1 MRNEFL
7 SEIRRIVTRS
17 SAFANLLLGKSISE
31 RVIGDCLGHLFRRN
45 GYRIAA
51 RVSPWKLIGG
61 LPAGSRK
68 AVSRLK
74 SYRHPLHPDIDIL
87 IEDSSHELWGNEL
100 KLIRW
105 REEPPDFVIPKARL
119 YDGLGQV
126 LAVATC
132 GVDYA
137 CLWHVFV
144 PPMAAYRR
152 LEARSPRHAEKIDDE
167 RIEFVAAY
175 TGIIRGLLEHFEL
188 PIGYIALAVFAD
200 EATRTVRTT
209 PLLPWTEP
217 TRLPPTP
224 TGTLVRSLLL
234 KALGTWDA

>member
-1 MRNEFL
+1 MRTVFL
-7 SEIRRIVTRS
+7 SEIRGIVSRP

-31 RVIGDCLGHLFRRN
+31 RTIGDCLGHLFRRN

-51 RVSPWKLIGG
+51 RVSPWKLIRG

-68 AVSRLK
+68 AVSRLQT
-74 SYRHPLHPDIDIL
+74 YRHPLQPDIDIL
-87 IEDSSHELWGNEL
+87 IQDSGHELWGNEI

-119 YDGLGQV
+119 YDGLGQA
-126 LAVATC
+126 LSVATC

-152 LEARSPRHAEKIDDE
+152 LETSNPRHAEKIDDE

-175 TGIIRGLLEHFEL
+175 TGIMRGLLEHFKL
-188 PIGYIALAVFAD
+188 PIGYIALGVFAD

-209 PLLPWTEP
+209 PLLPWRDP

-224 TGTLVRSLLL
+224 TGTRVRGLLL
-234 KALGTWDA
+234 KALGI